1 MMRSSLNQ
9 FIIIISG
16 RSGGVSLKNKP
27 SDIAIETEIRESRFL
42 CDGVKQA
49 LWGDGGTGQ
58 QNFQKEQC

>member
-1 MMRSSLNQ
+1 M
-9 FIIIISG
+9 
-16 RSGGVSLKNKP
+16 KNKT

-49 LWGDGGTGQ
+49 LWGDGGTDQ

>member
-1 MMRSSLNQ
+1 MSNPFECIKNTPDVS
-9 FIIIISG
+9 I
-16 RSGGVSLKNKP
+16 SLKNKP